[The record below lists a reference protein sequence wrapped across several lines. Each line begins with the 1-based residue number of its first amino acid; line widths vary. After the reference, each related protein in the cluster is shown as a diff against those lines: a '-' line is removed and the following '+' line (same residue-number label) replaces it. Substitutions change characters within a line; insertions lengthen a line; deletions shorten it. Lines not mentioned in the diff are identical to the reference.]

1 MLLVVD
7 KKGQLLYNPPIMKLS
22 TRGRYA
28 VSAMFDLAS
37 NCEDVPI
44 SAAMISKSQQIPL
57 SYLEQILLKLKKGG
71 LVKTTKGPAGGYKLA
86 KLPNR
91 ISIGDII
98 KAADGPIIL
107 ADCFPH
113 GSRCPRSGS
122 CSTKSLWASLSNK
135 VAKVFDSTSLADL
148 CKEKKR

>member
-1 MLLVVD
+1 
-7 KKGQLLYNPPIMKLS
+7 MKLS

-44 SAAMISKSQQIPL
+44 SAAAISKSQRIPL

-71 LVKTTKGPAGGYKLA
+71 LVKTTKGPSGGYKLA
-86 KLPNR
+86 KLPKN

-98 KAADGPIIL
+98 KAADGPIAL
-107 ADCFPH
+107 ADCIPH
-113 GSRCPRSGS
+113 GSNCPKSGC
-122 CSTKSLWASLSNK
+122 CSTKSLWARLSDK
-135 VAKVFDSTSLADL
+135 VAKVFESTSLADL
-148 CKEKKR
+148 CKEKNQ